1 MSPLNLA
8 SPLTPR
14 RLKRLPLALLLAGSA
29 SWTHSYAAET
39 ETPTPV
45 PSGKPAANSSQ
56 LETVT
61 VTTRRREESSQDV
74 PTPMSVVSGQN
85 LETQRVYRIQDLQ
98 QLVPSVNVAY
108 MHARQSS
115 VSIRGLGNNPAS
127 DGLEGSV
134 GLYIDNV
141 YLGRPGMAVFDL
153 MDIEQLEVLRGP
165 QGTLFGK
172 NTTAGVINISTRA
185 PTFTP
190 ERSIETSVGEDGYF
204 QTKGTISGPL
214 NDELAGRFSAY
225 RTRSDGDIK
234 NEYNGHDL
242 NGGSRDGFRAQ
253 LLFKP
258 NEDFNLRWIGDYNEE
273 DSSAG
278 TRVLYD
284 TGPTINGVNLYS
296 ARAAAAG
303 ATLVNGSHRKVNL
316 DSDQHVTVH
325 QGGTSVE
332 ANWALPSDFTLTSIS
347 SYRFWNFTPKNDDGL
362 NVASTYN
369 AGVSVEDK
377 QYSQE
382 FRLASPKGEFFDYVV
397 GAYYFGNDLDN
408 KSFAYYGPQ
417 ADIWNGTPAGALA
430 NIGSVGNGH
439 IKTDS
444 FALFAQGTW
453 HLTERLDFTA
463 GVRGTYEEKNAWV
476 TRDAPVGGAAVTGAA
491 ATARRGRAGA
501 YDSGDLNQYS
511 SSPSGLLNLSYRI
524 TDDVLGYATV
534 SHGEKSGGV
543 NLSVG
548 SAPAAGADSLLIG
561 TERANNAE
569 LGFKSTLWDRRLQLN
584 ANVFWTQVNAYQT
597 NAYDDV
603 NRVQYLTNAGSVRS
617 RGVEFE
623 STVIP
628 LRGLTLNFNGSFND
642 VSYLSYKDAPCPPEI
657 SQAPGAPASCDLSG
671 HQVVGASKWIGNA
684 NGEYKWNL
692 DNGFEPY
699 VTGSYAF
706 RSKAVGT
713 VEDSDYGQIPSYA
726 VVNLSTGLRGDFN
739 QGQWDISLWL
749 KNAFDKTYYTTLW
762 TGGNGGYEGLLGTP
776 RTLGVTGRYDF

>member
-8 SPLTPR
+8 SPPSPR

-29 SWTHSYAAET
+29 SWTHGYAAES
-39 ETPTPV
+39 EAPAPV
-45 PSGKPAANSSQ
+45 PAGKAAANASQ

-74 PTPMSVVSGQN
+74 PTPMSVLSGQN

-185 PTFTP
+185 PSFTP

-214 NDELAGRFSAY
+214 NDQLAGRFSAY

-234 NEYNGHDL
+234 NEYDGHDL
-242 NGGSRDGFRAQ
+242 NGGSREGFRAQ

-278 TRVLYD
+278 TRVLYN
-284 TGPTINGVNLYS
+284 TGPTINGVNLYES
-296 ARAAAAG
+296 RASAAG
-303 ATLVNGSHRKVNL
+303 ATLVNGRHRKVNL
-316 DSDQHVTVH
+316 DNDQHVTVH

-332 ANWALPSDFTLTSIS
+332 ANWTLPSDFTLTSVS
-347 SYRFWNFTPKNDDGL
+347 SYRFWNFTPRNDDGL
-362 NVASTYN
+362 NVPASYN

-397 GAYYFGNDLDN
+397 GAYYFGSDLDN

-430 NIGSVGNGH
+430 NVTSVGKGH

-453 HLTERLDFTA
+453 HLSERLDFTA
-463 GVRGTYEEKNAWV
+463 GVRGTYEEKNASV
-476 TRDAPVGGAAVTGAA
+476 SRNAPLGGVAVAGAA
-491 ATARRGRAGA
+491 ANARRGRAGV

-524 TDDVLGYATV
+524 TDDVLGYATL

-543 NLSVG
+543 NLAVG
-548 SAPAAGADSLLIG
+548 SAPTAGADSLLIG

-569 LGFKSTLWDRRLQLN
+569 LGFKSTLWDHRLQLN

-597 NAYDDV
+597 NAYDAA

-617 RGVEFE
+617 RGIEFE
-623 STVIP
+623 STVVP
-628 LRGLTLNFNGSFND
+628 LRGLTLNFNGSYND
-642 VSYLSYKDAPCPPEI
+642 VSYLSYKDAPCPPEV

-739 QGQWDISLWL
+739 QGQWDVSLWL

>member
-8 SPLTPR
+8 SPPPPR

-29 SWTHSYAAET
+29 SWTHGYAAET
-39 ETPTPV
+39 ETPAPAPT
-45 PSGKPAANSSQ
+45 GKTATATSQ

-74 PTPMSVVSGQN
+74 PTPMSVVSGQT

-185 PTFTP
+185 PSFTP

-204 QTKGTISGPL
+204 QTKGTLSGPL
-214 NDELAGRFSAY
+214 NDQLAGRISAY

-234 NEYNGHDL
+234 NEFNGHDL
-242 NGGSRDGFRAQ
+242 NGGSRDGFRAH

-258 NEDFNLRWIGDYNEE
+258 NENFNLRWIGDYNEE

-278 TRVLYD
+278 TRVLYN

-316 DSDQHVTVH
+316 DNDQHVTVH

-332 ANWALPSDFTLTSIS
+332 ANWTLPSDFTLTSVS
-347 SYRFWNFTPKNDDGL
+347 SYRFWNFTPRNDDGL
-362 NVASTYN
+362 NVPATYN

-382 FRLASPKGEFFDYVV
+382 FRLASPKGEFFDYVL
-397 GAYYFGNDLDN
+397 GAYYFGSDLDN

-417 ADIWNGTPAGALA
+417 ADIWNGTPRGALA
-430 NIGSVGNGH
+430 NVNSVGRGH

-453 HLTERLDFTA
+453 HLTPRLDFTA

-476 TRDAPVGGAAVTGAA
+476 NRDAPVGGAAVTGAA
-491 ATARRGRAGA
+491 ATARRGRTGA

-511 SSPSGLLNLSYRI
+511 SSPSGLLNLSYRF
-524 TDDVLGYATV
+524 TDDLLGYATL

-543 NLSVG
+543 NLVVG
-548 SAPAAGADSLLIG
+548 SAPTAGADSLLIG

-569 LGFKSTLWDRRLQLN
+569 LGFKSTLWGRRLQLN

-623 STVIP
+623 STLIP
-628 LRGLTLNFNGSFND
+628 LRGLTLNFNGSYND
-642 VSYLSYKDAPCPPEI
+642 VSYLSYKDAPCPPEV

-684 NGEYKWNL
+684 NGKYEWNL
-692 DNGFEPY
+692 DNGLQPY

-739 QGQWDISLWL
+739 QGQWDVSLWL

>member
-1 MSPLNLA
+1 
-8 SPLTPR
+8 
-14 RLKRLPLALLLAGSA
+14 LALLLAGSA
-29 SWTHSYAAET
+29 SWTHGYAAEA
-39 ETPTPV
+39 ETPPPV
-45 PSGKPAANSSQ
+45 PADTAAANGSQ

-172 NTTAGVINISTRA
+172 NTTAGVFNISTRA
-185 PTFTP
+185 PSFTP

-234 NEYNGHDL
+234 NEYDGHDL
-242 NGGSRDGFRAQ
+242 NGGSREGFRAQ

-258 NEDFNLRWIGDYNEE
+258 NENFNLRWIGDYNEE

-278 TRVLYD
+278 TRVLYN
-284 TGPTINGVNLYS
+284 TGPTINGVNLYES
-296 ARAAAAG
+296 RASAAG
-303 ATLVNGSHRKVNL
+303 ATLVNGRHRKVNL
-316 DSDQHVTVH
+316 DNDQHVTVH

-332 ANWALPSDFTLTSIS
+332 ANWTLPSDFTLTSVS
-347 SYRFWNFTPKNDDGL
+347 SYRFWNFTPRNDDGL
-362 NVASTYN
+362 NVPASYN

-397 GAYYFGNDLDN
+397 GAYYFGSDLDN

-430 NIGSVGNGH
+430 NVSSVGNGH

-453 HLTERLDFTA
+453 HLSERLDFTA
-463 GVRGTYEEKNAWV
+463 GVRGTYEEKNASV
-476 TRDAPVGGAAVTGAA
+476 GRNAPVGGVAVAGAA
-491 ATARRGRAGA
+491 ANARRGRAGV

-524 TDDVLGYATV
+524 TDDVLGYATL

-543 NLSVG
+543 NLAVG
-548 SAPAAGADSLLIG
+548 SAPTAGADSLLIG

-597 NAYDDV
+597 NAYDAA

-617 RGVEFE
+617 RGIEFE
-623 STVIP
+623 SSLVP
-628 LRGLTLNFNGSFND
+628 LRGLTLNFNGSYND
-642 VSYLSYKDAPCPPEI
+642 VSYLSYKDAPCPPEV

-692 DNGFEPY
+692 ANGFEPY

-739 QGQWDISLWL
+739 QGQWDVSLWL

>member
-29 SWTHSYAAET
+29 SWTHSYAAEA
-39 ETPTPV
+39 EAPP
-45 PSGKPAANSSQ
+45 PAPAGKPAANSSQ

-190 ERSIETSVGEDGYF
+190 ERSIETSFGEDGYF

-214 NDELAGRFSAY
+214 NDQLAGRFSAY

-278 TRVLYD
+278 TRVLYN
-284 TGPTINGVNLYS
+284 TGPTINGVNLYQS
-296 ARAAAAG
+296 RANAAG

-316 DSDQHVTVH
+316 DNDQHVTVH

-332 ANWALPSDFTLTSIS
+332 ANWTLPSDFTLTSIS
-347 SYRFWNFTPKNDDGL
+347 SYRFWNFTPANDDGL
-362 NVASTYN
+362 NVAATYN

-397 GAYYFGNDLDN
+397 GAYYFGSDLDN

-417 ADIWNGTPAGALA
+417 ADIWNGTPRGALA
-430 NIGSVGNGH
+430 NVGSVGNGH

-476 TRDAPVGGAAVTGAA
+476 TRDAPVGGATVTGAA
-491 ATARRGRAGA
+491 ATARRGRTGA

-511 SSPSGLLNLSYRI
+511 SSPSGLLNLSYRF
-524 TDDVLGYATV
+524 TDDLLGYATL

-543 NLSVG
+543 NLAVG
-548 SAPAAGADSLLIG
+548 SAPTAGADSLLIG

-597 NAYDDV
+597 NAYDDL

-628 LRGLTLNFNGSFND
+628 LRGLTLNFNGSYND
-642 VSYLSYKDAPCPPEI
+642 VSYLSYKDAPCPPEV

-692 DNGFEPY
+692 ANGFEPY

-739 QGQWDISLWL
+739 QGQWDVSLWL

>member
-45 PSGKPAANSSQ
+45 PAGKSAANSSQ

-74 PTPMSVVSGQN
+74 PTPMSVVSGQS

-214 NDELAGRFSAY
+214 NDQLAGRFSAY

-278 TRVLYD
+278 TRVLYN

-382 FRLASPKGEFFDYVV
+382 FRLASPKDEFFDYVV

-453 HLTERLDFTA
+453 HLSERLDFTA

-476 TRDAPVGGAAVTGAA
+476 TRDAPVGGAAVAGAA

-511 SSPSGLLNLSYRI
+511 SSPSGLLNLSYRV
-524 TDDVLGYATV
+524 TDDVLGYATL

-617 RGVEFE
+617 RGIEFE

>member
-45 PSGKPAANSSQ
+45 PAGKPASNSSQ

-190 ERSIETSVGEDGYF
+190 ERSIETSVGDDGYF

>member
-8 SPLTPR
+8 LPPSPR

-29 SWTHSYAAET
+29 SWTHGYAAEA
-39 ETPTPV
+39 ETPAPV
-45 PSGKPAANSSQ
+45 PAGTAAANGSQ

-185 PTFTP
+185 PSFTP

-214 NDELAGRFSAY
+214 NDQLAGRFSAY

-234 NEYNGHDL
+234 NEYDGHDL
-242 NGGSRDGFRAQ
+242 NGGSREGFRAQ

-278 TRVLYD
+278 TRVLYN
-284 TGPTINGVNLYS
+284 TGPTINGVNLYES
-296 ARAAAAG
+296 RASAAG
-303 ATLVNGSHRKVNL
+303 ATLVNGRHRKVNL
-316 DSDQHVTVH
+316 DNDQHVTVH

-332 ANWALPSDFTLTSIS
+332 ANWTLPSDFTLTSVS
-347 SYRFWNFTPKNDDGL
+347 SYRFWNFTPRNDDGL
-362 NVASTYN
+362 NVPASYN

-397 GAYYFGNDLDN
+397 GAYYFGSDLDN
-408 KSFAYYGPQ
+408 KSFSYYGPQ
-417 ADIWNGTPAGALA
+417 ADIWNGTPAGSLA
-430 NIGSVGNGH
+430 NVTSVGNGH
-439 IKTDS
+439 IQTDS

-453 HLTERLDFTA
+453 HLSERLDFTA
-463 GVRGTYEEKNAWV
+463 GVRGTYEEKNASV
-476 TRDAPVGGAAVTGAA
+476 SRNAPVGGVAVAGAA
-491 ATARRGRAGA
+491 ANARRGRAGV

-524 TDDVLGYATV
+524 TDDVLGYATL

-543 NLSVG
+543 NLAVG
-548 SAPAAGADSLLIG
+548 SAPTAGADSLLIG

-597 NAYDDV
+597 NAYDAA

-617 RGVEFE
+617 RGIEFE
-623 STVIP
+623 STVVP
-628 LRGLTLNFNGSFND
+628 LRGLTLNFNGSYND
-642 VSYLSYKDAPCPPEI
+642 VSYLSYKDAPCPPEV

-692 DNGFEPY
+692 ANGFEPY

-739 QGQWDISLWL
+739 QGQWDVSLWL
-749 KNAFDKTYYTTLW
+749 KNAFDKSYYTTLW

>member
-29 SWTHSYAAET
+29 SWTHSYAAEP

-45 PSGKPAANSSQ
+45 PAGKPAANSSQ

-278 TRVLYD
+278 TRVLYN

-316 DSDQHVTVH
+316 DNDQHVTVH

-332 ANWALPSDFTLTSIS
+332 ANWTLPSDFTLTSIS

-362 NVASTYN
+362 NVPASYN

-397 GAYYFGNDLDN
+397 GAYYFGSDLDN

-430 NIGSVGNGH
+430 NVDSVGNGH

-463 GVRGTYEEKNAWV
+463 GVRGTYEEKSAWV
-476 TRDAPVGGAAVTGAA
+476 TRNAPVGGATVTGAA

-501 YDSGDLNQYS
+501 YDSGHLNQYN

-524 TDDVLGYATV
+524 TDDVLGYATL

-543 NLSVG
+543 NLAVG
-548 SAPAAGADSLLIG
+548 SAPTAGADSLLIG

-569 LGFKSTLWDRRLQLN
+569 LGFKSTLWDHRLQLN

-623 STVIP
+623 STIIP

-692 DNGFEPY
+692 DNGLEPY

>member
-8 SPLTPR
+8 SPLSPR

-29 SWTHSYAAET
+29 QAYAADT
-39 ETPTPV
+39 TPPEAAPT
-45 PSGKPAANSSQ
+45 GKTSADSSQ

-74 PTPMSVVSGQN
+74 PTPMSVISGQA

-185 PTFTP
+185 PSFTP

-225 RTRSDGDIK
+225 RSSSDGDIK
-234 NEYNGHDL
+234 NEYNGHEL
-242 NGGSRDGFRAQ
+242 NGGSRDGLRGQ

-258 NEDFNLRWIGDYNEE
+258 NESFNMRWIGDYNEE

-278 TRVLYD
+278 TRVLYN
-284 TGPTINGVNLYS
+284 TGPTINGLNLYS
-296 ARAAAAG
+296 QRAATAG
-303 ATLVNGSHRKVNL
+303 ATLVNGSHREVNL
-316 DSDQHVTVH
+316 DNDQHVTVH

-332 ANWALPSDFTLTSIS
+332 ANWTLPSDFTLTSIS
-347 SYRFWNFTPKNDDGL
+347 AYRFWNFTPRNDDGL
-362 NVASTYN
+362 NVPASYN

-382 FRLASPKGEFFDYVV
+382 FRLASPKGEFFDYVL
-397 GAYYFGNDLDN
+397 GAYYFGSNLDN
-408 KSFAYYGPQ
+408 KSFSYYGPQ
-417 ADIWNGTPAGALA
+417 ADIWNGTPRGALA
-430 NIGSVGNGH
+430 NVDSVGNGH
-439 IKTDS
+439 IETNS

-453 HLTERLDFTA
+453 HLTPRLDFTA
-463 GVRGTYEEKNAWV
+463 GLRGTYEEKNAWV

-511 SSPSGLLNLSYRI
+511 SSPSGLLNLSYRF
-524 TDDVLGYATV
+524 TDDLLGYATL

-543 NLSVG
+543 NLAVG
-548 SAPAAGADSLLIG
+548 SAPTAGADSLLIG

-569 LGFKSTLWDRRLQLN
+569 LGFKSTLWDKRLQLN

-617 RGVEFE
+617 RGVEVE
-623 STVIP
+623 STIIP
-628 LRGLTLNFNGSFND
+628 LRGLTLNLNGSFND
-642 VSYLSYKDAPCPPEI
+642 VSYLSYKDAPCPPEV
-657 SQAPGAPASCDLSG
+657 SLRPGAPASCDLSG

-692 DNGFEPY
+692 SNGLEEY

-713 VEDSDYGQIPSYA
+713 VEDSDFGQIPSYA
-726 VVNLSTGLRGDFN
+726 VVNLSTGLRGDFH
-739 QGQWDISLWL
+739 QGQWDVSLWL

-762 TGGNGGYEGLLGTP
+762 TGANGGYEGLLGTP
-776 RTLGVTGRYDF
+776 RTLGLTGRYDF